1 MHLEASSDE
10 EKVQVQLNLSDTH
23 MRSGTESSVTSP
35 PREDT
40 VDQEISVSHLSVK
53 LLLFLL
59 HVTLLQFRN
68 IA

>member
-23 MRSGTESSVTSP
+23 MRSGTESPVTSP

-40 VDQEISVSHLSVK
+40 VEQEISVSHLSVI
-53 LLLFLL
+53 FTNGFIVSML
-59 HVTLLQFRN
+59 HFYNLE
-68 IA
+68 I